1 MAKMTN
7 KIVQEQDERKE
18 ISAAGMFQR
27 HFDDI
32 QSLLDLIS
40 AFRESGFHSMIKS
53 MLTQKDDVLEV
64 VSSDLL
70 NAENA
75 RFIQNAL
82 SIYALLSR
90 VDPEIMRHIVLTA
103 ADAMMNADAFK
114 KEPPLGLLRINSM
127 LKDPD
132 ISAGIRVMLS
142 AIGAMTSSR
151 KQQ

>member
-18 ISAAGMFQR
+18 LNAAGVFQG
-27 HFDDI
+27 HFDEI

-40 AFRESGFHSMIKS
+40 AFKKSGILSLMNAILS
-53 MLTQKDDVLEV
+53 QKDDVLEV

-70 NAENA
+70 NAENT

-82 SIYALLSR
+82 SIYTLLSR
-90 VDPEIMRHIVLTA
+90 VDPEKISRMVLTA
-103 ADAMMNADAFK
+103 ADAMMNADVFK
-114 KEPPLGLLRINSM
+114 KDRPLGLLRINSM

-132 ISAGIRVMLS
+132 LSAGIRVILS
-142 AIGAMTSSR
+142 AIGAITSSG

>member
-18 ISAAGMFQR
+18 LNAAGVFQG
-27 HFDDI
+27 HFDEI

-40 AFRESGFHSMIKS
+40 AFKKSGILSLMNAILS
-53 MLTQKDDVLEV
+53 QKDDVLEV

-70 NAENA
+70 NAENT

-82 SIYALLSR
+82 SIYTLLSR
-90 VDPEIMRHIVLTA
+90 VDPEKISRMVLTA
-103 ADAMMNADAFK
+103 ADAMMNADVFK
-114 KEPPLGLLRINSM
+114 KDRPLGLLRINSM

-132 ISAGIRVMLS
+132 LSAGIRVILS
-142 AIGAMTSSR
+142 AIGAMTSSG

>member
-18 ISAAGMFQR
+18 LNAAGVFQG
-27 HFDDI
+27 HFDEI

-40 AFRESGFHSMIKS
+40 AFKKSGILSLMNAILS
-53 MLTQKDDVLEV
+53 QKDDVLEV

-70 NAENA
+70 NAENT

-82 SIYALLSR
+82 SIYTLLSR
-90 VDPEIMRHIVLTA
+90 VDPEIIRRMVLTA
-103 ADAMMNADAFK
+103 ADAMMNADVFK
-114 KEPPLGLLRINSM
+114 KDPPLGLLRINSM

-132 ISAGIRVMLS
+132 LSAGIRVILS
-142 AIGAMTSSR
+142 AIGAMTSSG

>member
-1 MAKMTN
+1 
-7 KIVQEQDERKE
+7 V
-18 ISAAGMFQR
+18 
-27 HFDDI
+27 
-32 QSLLDLIS
+32 SL
-40 AFRESGFHSMIKS
+40 
-53 MLTQKDDVLEV
+53 
-64 VSSDLL
+64 DLL

-90 VDPEIMRHIVLTA
+90 VDPEIIKRIVLTS
-103 ADAMMNADAFK
+103 ADAMMNADVFK

>member
-18 ISAAGMFQR
+18 LNAAGVFQG
-27 HFDDI
+27 HFDEI

-40 AFRESGFHSMIKS
+40 AFKKSGILSLMNAILS
-53 MLTQKDDVLEV
+53 QKDDVLEV

-70 NAENA
+70 NAENT

-82 SIYALLSR
+82 SIYTLLSR
-90 VDPEIMRHIVLTA
+90 VDPEIIRRMVLTA
-103 ADAMMNADAFK
+103 ADAMMNADVFK
-114 KEPPLGLLRINSM
+114 KDRPLGLLRINSM

-132 ISAGIRVMLS
+132 LSAGIRVILS
-142 AIGAMTSSR
+142 AIGAMTSSG

>member
-18 ISAAGMFQR
+18 LNAAGVFQG
-27 HFDDI
+27 HFDEI

-40 AFRESGFHSMIKS
+40 AFKKSGILSLMNAILS
-53 MLTQKDDVLEV
+53 QKDDVLEV

-70 NAENA
+70 NAENT

-82 SIYALLSR
+82 SIYTLLSR
-90 VDPEIMRHIVLTA
+90 VDPEKISRMVLTA
-103 ADAMMNADAFK
+103 ADAMMNADVFK
-114 KEPPLGLLRINSM
+114 KDPPLGLLRINSM

-132 ISAGIRVMLS
+132 LSAGIRVILS
-142 AIGAMTSSR
+142 AIGAMTSSG

>member
-18 ISAAGMFQR
+18 LNAARVFQG
-27 HFDDI
+27 HFDEI

-40 AFRESGFHSMIKS
+40 AFKKSGILSLMNAILS
-53 MLTQKDDVLEV
+53 QKDDVLEV

-70 NAENA
+70 NAENT

-82 SIYALLSR
+82 SIYTLLSR
-90 VDPEIMRHIVLTA
+90 VDPEKISRMVLTA
-103 ADAMMNADAFK
+103 ADAMMNADVFK
-114 KEPPLGLLRINSM
+114 KDPPLGLLRINSM

-132 ISAGIRVMLS
+132 LSAGIRVILS
-142 AIGAMTSSR
+142 AIGAMTSSG

>member
-7 KIVQEQDERKE
+7 KIVQEEDERKE

-40 AFRESGFHSMIKS
+40 AFRESGILSLMKS
-53 MLTQKDDVLEV
+53 ILSQKDDVLEV

-90 VDPEIMRHIVLTA
+90 VDPEIIRRIVLTS
-103 ADAMMNADAFK
+103 ADAMMNADVFK
-114 KEPPLGLLRINSM
+114 KDPPLGLLRINSM

>member
-18 ISAAGMFQR
+18 LNAAGVFQG
-27 HFDDI
+27 HFDEI

-40 AFRESGFHSMIKS
+40 AFKKSGILSLMNAILS
-53 MLTQKDDVLEV
+53 QKDDVLEV

-70 NAENA
+70 NAENT

-82 SIYALLSR
+82 SIYTLLSR
-90 VDPEIMRHIVLTA
+90 VDPEKISRMVLTA
-103 ADAMMNADAFK
+103 ADAMMNADVFK
-114 KEPPLGLLRINSM
+114 KDPPLGLLRINSM

-132 ISAGIRVMLS
+132 LSAGIRVILS
-142 AIGAMTSSR
+142 AIGAMTSSE